1 MIHSSQFL
9 WNIWI
14 RTWSGANSSVWKGV
28 AKKDKSSA
36 FRQVQVVNSVWGKK
50 CENILK
56 RDESRTF
63 AIEIHPFLIWHP
75 WVWQYI
81 CPEGFWISSNVK
93 SEYLWCFF
101 VVFDS
106 ASQYFPF
113 SEFSF
118 YRINF
123 RLTLQWIHIYDD
135 YFNKTESFVHEK
147 HRKICIQC
155 VRVREVECEKWWS
168 TRMAMECLQQFVDWN
183 VVCAEFTGTF
193 RLFGTDGF

>member
-1 MIHSSQFL
+1 MPTQVY
-9 WNIWI
+9 
-14 RTWSGANSSVWKGV
+14 AKGDG
-28 AKKDKSSA
+28 KKDKSSA
-36 FRQVQVVNSVWGKK
+36 FRQVKLVNSVFCFPSGGKK

-56 RDESRTF
+56 KKSRTF

-101 VVFDS
+101 VVLDS

-135 YFNKTESFVHEK
+135 YFNKTESFCSWKTQKNLHSM
-147 HRKICIQC
+147 RQGSWS
-155 VRVREVECEKWWS
+155 RMREVVIDKNGDGMFATIRW
-168 TRMAMECLQQFVDWN
+168 LKF
-183 VVCAEFTGTF
+183 VVCAKFSGTT
-193 RLFGTDGF
+193 RLLGSDCF